1 MAEKSPNL
9 MAVSL
14 VAGLAGALTALLLAP
29 RSGTDTR
36 KMLHDQ
42 ADEMKDR
49 TQESL
54 HGVKDSVHSGLERFS
69 SALNTSKK
77 KMKEDYD
84 ELSDRKDYQAKRQ
97 SPVLNAWEEEV

>member
-1 MAEKSPNL
+1 MTEKSPNL

-29 RSGTDTR
+29 RSGADTR

-42 ADEMKDR
+42 ADELKDR

-54 HGVKDSVHSGLERFS
+54 HEVKDSVNSGLEKFS
-69 SALNTSKK
+69 SALSSSGKRI
-77 KMKEDYD
+77 KEDYD
-84 ELSDRKDYQAKRQ
+84 ELRNRNEYNTKRQ
-97 SPVLNAWEEEV
+97 SSVLNAWEEEV